1 MIFVSLKVKEA
12 IDQRTLCRRAIKI
25 MKRRKLRRIPH
36 GEENAE
42 SEIRLLASLDHKNVM
57 KLIEV
62 FHNEEKG
69 KIYIVLEYCCAV
81 LKVTMVFFRERKDR
95 EINLQSRPFAGHAR
109 CFRHEALSR
118 LAGALLL
125 HSTHGRPRL
134 PALKPNHSQGH
145 QAR

>member
-1 MIFVSLKVKEA
+1 
-12 IDQRTLCRRAIKI
+12 

-81 LKVTMVFFRERKDR
+81 LKVPMMHMMYCIIQME
-95 EINLQSRPFAGHAR
+95 Q
-109 CFRHEALSR
+109 ALSIICR
-118 LAGALLL
+118 TC
-125 HSTHGRPRL
+125 SMRPT
-134 PALKPNHSQGH
+134 
-145 QAR
+145 

>member
-12 IDQRTLCRRAIKI
+12 IDQRTLCRRAVKI

-81 LKVTMVFFRERKDR
+81 LKVPMVLFTEEK
-95 EINLQSRPFAGHAR
+95 
-109 CFRHEALSR
+109 
-118 LAGALLL
+118 
-125 HSTHGRPRL
+125 
-134 PALKPNHSQGH
+134 
-145 QAR
+145 

>member
-1 MIFVSLKVKEA
+1 M
-12 IDQRTLCRRAIKI
+12 
-25 MKRRKLRRIPH
+25 RRIPH

-81 LKVTMVFFRERKDR
+81 LKVCAE
-95 EINLQSRPFAGHAR
+95 
-109 CFRHEALSR
+109 
-118 LAGALLL
+118 
-125 HSTHGRPRL
+125 L
-134 PALKPNHSQGH
+134 PMMLITDATLN
-145 QAR
+145 